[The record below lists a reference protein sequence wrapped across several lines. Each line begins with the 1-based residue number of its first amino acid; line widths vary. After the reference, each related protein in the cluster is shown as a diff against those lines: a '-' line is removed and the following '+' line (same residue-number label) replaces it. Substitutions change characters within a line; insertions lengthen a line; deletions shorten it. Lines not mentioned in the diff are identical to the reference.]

1 MSIWDI
7 FDGQYWRHC
16 EHSVLL
22 ITTVARVRY
31 CSCSECWK
39 HVIVRYCPYR
49 EYTRNTLDSV
59 RYTILPE
66 LRIFSGFDTAGTA
79 VMWKDTSSIG
89 NILGLCTAGYIIA
102 IYVGSTLFGRLY
114 SHAVRVLAALKYILS
129 ILPVSS
135 EIHVHWDEH
144 RRYFRPAMLETQRV
158 MAAFQCPILL
168 VQLIPA
174 V

>member
-1 MSIWDI
+1 MSL
-7 FDGQYWRHC
+7 FDTALTA
-16 EHSVLL
+16 S
-22 ITTVARVRY
+22 
-31 CSCSECWK
+31 
-39 HVIVRYCPYR
+39 
-49 EYTRNTLDSV
+49 TLAILWILYV
-59 RYTILPE
+59 YTILPE

-135 EIHVHWDEH
+135 EIHVH
-144 RRYFRPAMLETQRV
+144 
-158 MAAFQCPILL
+158 
-168 VQLIPA
+168 
-174 V
+174 